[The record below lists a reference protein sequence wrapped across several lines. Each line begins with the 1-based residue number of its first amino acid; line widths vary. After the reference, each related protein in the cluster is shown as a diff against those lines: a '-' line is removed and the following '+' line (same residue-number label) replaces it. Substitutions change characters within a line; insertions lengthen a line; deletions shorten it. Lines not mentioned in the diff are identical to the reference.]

1 MPAEDKTKDWFLSP
15 RAFGMGTLILAG
27 TGLLGIAG
35 GCIMPTKKKER
46 VVEFLQQVF
55 SKSDIGILTDYRGLK
70 TSELNGL
77 RDKLKEAKVDYK
89 VVKNSL
95 AQIAARNAG
104 LENLVGLFEGPLAVA
119 FGYGDPAKTA
129 KVISDFI
136 RISKSTLSIKA
147 GFLGERVLSAAELDT
162 LAKLPSKEVLLSKVI
177 GGMQSP
183 IYGLVNVLAGPIRG
197 LAQVLQG
204 RIQQLEAK

>member
-1 MPAEDKTKDWFLSP
+1 
-15 RAFGMGTLILAG
+15 
-27 TGLLGIAG
+27 
-35 GCIMPTKKKER
+35 MPTRKKER
-46 VVEFLQQVF
+46 VVEILQQVF
-55 SKSDIGILTDYRGLK
+55 TKSDIGILTDYRGLK
-70 TSELNGL
+70 TPELNEL
-77 RDKLKEAKVDYK
+77 RDKLKEAEVDYK

-104 LENLVGLFEGPLAVA
+104 MDYLADMFQGPLAVA

-129 KVISDFI
+129 KALSDYI

-147 GFLGERVLSAAELDT
+147 GFLRERVLSAAELDT
-162 LAKLPSKEVLLSKVI
+162 LAKLPSKEVLLSKVF
-177 GGMQSP
+177 GGMKSP

>member
-1 MPAEDKTKDWFLSP
+1 
-15 RAFGMGTLILAG
+15 
-27 TGLLGIAG
+27 
-35 GCIMPTKKKER
+35 MPTKKKEKTI
-46 VVEFLQQVF
+46 ETLQQVF

-70 TSELNGL
+70 TAEFNEL

-104 LENLVGLFEGPLAVA
+104 MDYLTGMFQGPLAVA

-129 KVISDFI
+129 KVISDYI
-136 RISKSTLSIKA
+136 RVSKSNLSIKA
-147 GFLGERVLSAAELDT
+147 GFLRDRVLSTAEVET
-162 LAKLPSKEVLLSKVI
+162 LARLPSREVLLSKVFS
-177 GGMQSP
+177 GMKSP
-183 IYGLVNVLAGPIRG
+183 IYGLVNVLAGPMRG